1 MTRNTTKTDGLIA
14 TAIGAGDSVDC
25 ADINIS
31 DNAADGFIADY
42 IHSEDSTGCAEDAA
56 G

>member
-1 MTRNTTKTDGLIA
+1 MARNTTKIDGLIA
-14 TAIGAGDSVDC
+14 TAIGAGDSMDC

-31 DNAADGFIADY
+31 DNAADGLIASY
-42 IHSEDSTGCAEDAA
+42 INSEDSMDCAEDAA